1 MESKRSFEDGLAD
14 PDVTEPLLCSPNLKL
29 VLGQDYTGWE
39 MYGKLYATGN

>member
-1 MESKRSFEDGLAD
+1 MGIQSKRSFEDGLAD
-14 PDVTEPLLCSPNLKL
+14 PDVTEPLLKL